1 MIVRVHLIPAIMCKV
16 TGRPLRAD
24 SEMIG
29 WNAAS
34 AYSMVQVSRLP
45 LSSSQV
51 IINDPPTHNILPS
64 FPWKPQQ
71 TFLFEEKLVHSG
83 LEGAKNSDDQ
93 RSGDGRL
100 LWGGRTERGLE
111 ISDL

>member
-51 IINDPPTHNILPS
+51 IINGRLVDVRPPTDINSTSLYTRRPS
-64 FPWKPQQ
+64 
-71 TFLFEEKLVHSG
+71 
-83 LEGAKNSDDQ
+83 NS
-93 RSGDGRL
+93 
-100 LWGGRTERGLE
+100 
-111 ISDL
+111 

>member
-1 MIVRVHLIPAIMCKV
+1 MSAPQLILIAPPFTPA
-16 TGRPLRAD
+16 
-24 SEMIG
+24 
-29 WNAAS
+29 
-34 AYSMVQVSRLP
+34 
-45 LSSSQV
+45 
-51 IINDPPTHNILPS
+51 DPPTHNILPS

-71 TFLFEEKLVHSG
+71 TFLCEEKLVHSG